1 MINNNEAV
9 TLNVAE
15 IRCVYICVL
24 VTLIFVFLAFFW
36 KIFIS
41 ITQKCKKKSLKQSL
55 KEILYKYRWD
65 IAFSIGILSTIIIF
79 WILLAHTFNQDEL
92 LISTDTLISTQ
103 MEDWGGF
110 ATCVTAIFAL
120 VSVFLAFKAFSSQT
134 LAAKRTSFDATF
146 TQIFAQHSILY
157 KKVQCPSMVHCHF
170 AGFRR
175 YFQFRIY
182 YNAGPV
188 TNQQIWEEY
197 NRRLQI
203 GCGEECSS
211 NFKNYFKYIYKEV
224 TYIRDNSDGLLN
236 DADQRQYVGLIEG
249 QMNNDELFCYLVNLL
264 EYYEKNTDNQKLI
277 SYFEYL
283 KQNAFFKEICKTD
296 GYKDDVK
303 KAFDLLNESCR
314 NRVRNSLIEETWLK

>member
-79 WILLAHTFNQDEL
+79 WILLAH
-92 LISTDTLISTQ
+92 
-103 MEDWGGF
+103 
-110 ATCVTAIFAL
+110 AIFAL

-134 LAAKRTSFDATF
+134 LAAKRASFDATF

-224 TYIRDNSDGLLN
+224 TYIRDNSAGLLN
-236 DADQRQYVGLIEG
+236 DADKRQYVGLIEG

>member
-1 MINNNEAV
+1 MRPSDFN
-9 TLNVAE
+9 L
-15 IRCVYICVL
+15 CL
-24 VTLIFVFLAFFW
+24 FGFFW

-134 LAAKRTSFDATF
+134 LAAKRASFDATF